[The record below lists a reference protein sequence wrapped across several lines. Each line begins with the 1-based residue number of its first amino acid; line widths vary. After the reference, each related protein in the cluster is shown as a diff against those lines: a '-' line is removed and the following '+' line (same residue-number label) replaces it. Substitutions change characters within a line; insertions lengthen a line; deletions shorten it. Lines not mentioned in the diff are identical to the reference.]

1 MKLNGIFG
9 TGSGKT
15 GNAVFATSAGKQ
27 IVRTYQPKV
36 SNPNTE
42 AQIAQ
47 RAKFKLLSQLAAA
60 MAPVI
65 VIPKSGLVSARN
77 RFVTK
82 NIPLATYADDKASI
96 VLAAIQLTDSQ
107 SSIGDIHLSY
117 DSVEN
122 KLKCYIEANLV
133 GVYEKVRYCTFKK
146 TEDSKLQLV
155 QTDVVTVDA
164 EDFPNAEINI
174 PGLTAG
180 NYVVYAYGMNPKN
193 ASASVGYNN
202 YDTEA
207 GETTADLESSLRIST
222 YNYNFSVTKAGEVTI
237 A

>member
-36 SNPNTE
+36 TNPNTD
-42 AQIAQ
+42 AQVQQ
-47 RAKFKLLSQLAAA
+47 RAKFKLLSQLGAV

-77 RFVTK
+77 RFVKK

-96 VLAAIQLTDSQ
+96 ELSNIQLTDSN
-107 SSIGDIHLSY
+107 ITFP
-117 DSVEN
+117 
-122 KLKCYIEANLV
+122 NLV
-133 GVYEKVRYCTFKK
+133 VESGANPLAVAVELTSPVTGLFEKVRYALFKK
-146 TEDSKLQLV
+146 TEDSKLQLIA
-155 QTDVVTVDA
+155 QAVVEVSTSTGGYAQHSFTPVT
-164 EDFPNAEINI
+164 EGEF
-174 PGLTAG
+174 
-180 NYVVYAYGMNPKN
+180 VVYGYGMNPKN

-207 GETTADLESSLRIST
+207 GESSADLETTLRIST
-222 YNYNFSVTKAGEVTI
+222 YNYDFSSTTAGEITLS
-237 A
+237 

>member
-36 SNPNTE
+36 SNPNTD

-77 RFVTK
+77 RFVKK
-82 NIPLATYADDKASI
+82 NIPLATYADDRASI
-96 VLAAIQLTDSQ
+96 ELVDIQLTDSNI
-107 SSIGDIHLSY
+107 SLPNVTIASASKEDGID
-117 DSVEN
+117 VEMMSN
-122 KLKCYIEANLV
+122 VSGLF
-133 GVYEKVRYCTFKK
+133 EKIRYALFKK
-146 TEDSKLQLV
+146 TEDAKLQLIATKV
-155 QTDVVTVDA
+155 VEVNNTGSDVATAHFDQ
-164 EDFPNAEINI
+164 NANGEYI
-174 PGLTAG
+174 
-180 NYVVYAYGMNPKN
+180 VYAYGMNPKN
-193 ASASVGYNN
+193 TSSSVGYNN
-202 YDTEA
+202 YETVV
-207 GETTADLESSLRIST
+207 GKTTADLDSSLRIST
-222 YNYNFSVTKAGEVTI
+222 YNYNFSVTKGDEI
-237 A
+237 EIN

>member
-36 SNPNTE
+36 ANPNTD
-42 AQIAQ
+42 AQVAQ

-77 RFVTK
+77 RFVKK

-96 VLAAIQLTDSQ
+96 VLTAIQLTDSQ
-107 SSIGDIHLSY
+107 VSLPSLDVVGDITDGSI
-117 DSVEN
+117 SVN
-122 KLKCYIEANLV
+122 MAADV
-133 GVYEKVRYCTFKK
+133 SGVFEKVRYALFKK
-146 TEDSKLQLV
+146 TDDAKLQLV
-155 QTDVVTVDA
+155 AQTVVEVNEAGGGVA
-164 EDFPNAEINI
+164 EYNFLGNPS
-174 PGLTAG
+174 G

-207 GETTADLESSLRIST
+207 GETTADLESSIRIST
-222 YNYNFSVTKAGEVTI
+222 YNYNFSVTKAAEYNLE
-237 A
+237 

>member
-36 SNPNTE
+36 SNPNTD

-65 VIPKSGLVSARN
+65 VIPKSGLVSSRN
-77 RFVTK
+77 RFVKK
-82 NIPLATYADDKASI
+82 NIPFATYDDDKASI
-96 VLAAIQLTDSQ
+96 VLTAIQLTDSNTSLPNLNATVGSVPNAVQ
-107 SSIGDIHLSY
+107 VKMASSIFGI
-117 DSVEN
+117 
-122 KLKCYIEANLV
+122 
-133 GVYEKVRYCTFKK
+133 YEKVRYVLFKK
-146 TEDSKLQLV
+146 TEDDKLMLIAQAVLEV
-155 QTDVVTVDA
+155 SADDSGTA
-164 EDFPNAEINI
+164 EHYFDD
-174 PGLTAG
+174 LSAG
-180 NYVVYAYGMNPKN
+180 DYVVYGYGMNPKN

-207 GETTADLESSLRIST
+207 GETTADLESSVRIST
-222 YNYNFSVTKAGEVTI
+222 YNYNFSVTKAGEATV

>member
-15 GNAVFATSAGKQ
+15 GNAVFTTSAGKQ

-36 SNPNTE
+36 TNPNTD

-77 RFVTK
+77 RFVKK
-82 NIPLATYADDKASI
+82 NIPLATYANDKASI
-96 VLAAIQLTDSQ
+96 ELVDIQLTDSQ
-107 SSIGDIHLSY
+107 SSLPALTLQRGENADGLKVELGLSVY
-117 DSVEN
+117 GS
-122 KLKCYIEANLV
+122 
-133 GVYEKVRYCTFKK
+133 YEKVRYALFKK
-146 TEDSKLQLV
+146 TPDAKLLLASEHLV
-155 QTDVVTVDA
+155 EVTSSETGKA
-164 EDFPNAEINI
+164 TYEFT
-174 PGLTAG
+174 GLDTSE
-180 NYVVYAYGMNPKN
+180 YVVYAYGMNPKN

-207 GETTADLESSLRIST
+207 GESTADLESSLRIST
-222 YNYNFSVTKAGEVTI
+222 YNYNFSATSAREFSMM
-237 A
+237 

>member
-36 SNPNTE
+36 SNPNTD

-47 RAKFKLLSQLAAA
+47 RAKFKLLSQLAAV

-77 RFVTK
+77 RFVKK
-82 NIPLATYADDKASI
+82 NFSLTTYANDMASI
-96 VLAAIQLTDSQ
+96 EVTSIQLTDSQ
-107 SSIGDIHLSY
+107 VSMPDLV
-117 DSVEN
+117 VEETGEN
-122 KLKCYIEANLV
+122 T
-133 GVYEKVRYCTFKK
+133 GVHVETLTPVNGLFEKVRFALFKK
-146 TEDSKLQLV
+146 TEDAKLQLV
-155 QTDVVTVDA
+155 AQAIVEVDTTQTSVA
-164 EDFPNAEINI
+164 EHNFT
-174 PGLTAG
+174 GLSKG
-180 NYVVYAYGMNPKN
+180 EYVAYGYGMNPNN

-202 YDTEA
+202 YETEA
-207 GETTADLESSLRIST
+207 GDSAANLESSLRIST
-222 YNYNFSVTKAGEVTI
+222 YNYNFSTTKAGVTELK
-237 A
+237 

>member
-36 SNPNTE
+36 TNPNTD

-60 MAPVI
+60 MAPII

-77 RFVTK
+77 RFVKK
-82 NIPLATYADDKASI
+82 NIPLATFADDKASI
-96 VLAAIQLTDSQ
+96 ELTDIQLTDS
-107 SSIGDIHLSY
+107 
-117 DSVEN
+117 N
-122 KLKCYIEANLV
+122 TTFPNLV
-133 GVYEKVRYCTFKK
+133 VESGADPLAVQVELANPVVGLFEKVRYALFKK

-155 QTDVVTVDA
+155 AQAVVEVSATGGGYAQHSFTPVN
-164 EDFPNAEINI
+164 EGEF
-174 PGLTAG
+174 
-180 NYVVYAYGMNPKN
+180 VVYGYGMNPKG

-207 GETTADLESSLRIST
+207 GESSADLETTSRISM
-222 YNYNFSVTKAGEVTI
+222 YNYNFSTTTAGEVTLS
-237 A
+237 

>member
-9 TGSGKT
+9 TGSGKV
-15 GNAVFATSAGKQ
+15 GNAVFATSAGQQ
-27 IVRTYQPKV
+27 IVRPYQSKV
-36 SNPNTE
+36 TNPNTD
-42 AQIAQ
+42 AQVQQ

-77 RFVTK
+77 RFVKK

-96 VLAAIQLTDSQ
+96 NLTAIQITDSNT
-107 SSIGDIHLSY
+107 SLPELLLTPTPETASINAELGI
-117 DSVEN
+117 SV
-122 KLKCYIEANLV
+122 LGLF
-133 GVYEKVRYCTFKK
+133 EKVRYALFKK
-146 TEDSKLQLV
+146 TEDAKLQLV
-155 QTDVVTVDA
+155 AQAVVDVVDPDGDSAAHNFT
-164 EDFPNAEINI
+164 E
-174 PGLTAG
+174 LSAG
-180 NYVVYAYGMNPKN
+180 EYVVYAYGMNPKN

-222 YNYNFSVTKAGEVTI
+222 YNYNFSVTKGGEVKLT
-237 A
+237 

>member
-36 SNPNTE
+36 TNPNTD

-82 NIPLATYADDKASI
+82 NIPLATYANDKASI
-96 VLAAIQLTDSQ
+96 ELADIQLTDSQ
-107 SSIGDIHLSY
+107 VSMPAMARLETFGDNGLMTMFNVPI
-117 DSVEN
+117 
-122 KLKCYIEANLV
+122 ANV
-133 GVYEKVRYCTFKK
+133 ADKVRYALFKK
-146 TEDSKLQLV
+146 TEDAKLQLV
-155 QTDVVTVDA
+155 DVKVVNVEPDATAYATVTF
-164 EDFPNAEINI
+164 ENLQS
-174 PGLTAG
+174 GK
-180 NYVVYAYGMNPKN
+180 YVLYAYGMKAKN
-193 ASASVGYNN
+193 ASASVGYND

-207 GETTADLESSLRIST
+207 GETTADLESSVRIST
-222 YNYNFSVTKAGEVTI
+222 YNYNFTMTQAGEGEI

>member
-36 SNPNTE
+36 TNPNTD

-82 NIPLATYADDKASI
+82 NFPFTTYANDKASI
-96 VLAAIQLTDSQ
+96 ELTAIQLTDSNISLPGLTMEDGDVE
-107 SSIGDIHLSY
+107 SSIHVELLT
-117 DSVEN
+117 SVS
-122 KLKCYIEANLV
+122 
-133 GVYEKVRYCTFKK
+133 GVFEKVRYVLFKK
-146 TEDSKLQLV
+146 TDEAKLELVAQAVVDVDSANP
-155 QTDVVTVDA
+155 DEA
-164 EDFPNAEINI
+164 GHDFTGIAK
-174 PGLTAG
+174 AS
-180 NYVVYAYGMNPKN
+180 YVAYAYGMNPKN
-193 ASASVGYNN
+193 ASSSISYNN

-207 GETTADLESSLRIST
+207 GEASADLETSLRISA
-222 YNYNFSVTKAGEVTI
+222 YNYNFSATKASALTLE
-237 A
+237 

>member
-9 TGSGKT
+9 TGSGKV
-15 GNAVFATSAGKQ
+15 GSAVFATVAGKQ
-27 IVRTYQPKV
+27 IVRPYQSKV
-36 SNPNTE
+36 TNPNTD

-82 NIPLATYADDKASI
+82 NFPLTTYANDKASI
-96 VLAAIQLTDSQ
+96 VLTAIQLTDSNTSLPALDATASSTE
-107 SSIGDIHLSY
+107 SSIHVELA
-117 DSVEN
+117 DSVSG
-122 KLKCYIEANLV
+122 LF
-133 GVYEKVRYCTFKK
+133 EKVRYALFKK
-146 TEDSKLQLV
+146 TEDAKLQLV
-155 QTDVVTVDA
+155 AQAVVDVNSTQPDGA
-164 EDFPNAEINI
+164 THSFSNI
-174 PGLTAG
+174 SNG
-180 NYVVYAYGMNPKN
+180 NYVVYAYGMNAKN

-222 YNYNFSVTKAGEVTI
+222 YNYNFSVTKAGEVTLS
-237 A
+237 

>member
-36 SNPNTE
+36 SNPNTD

-60 MAPVI
+60 MDPVI

-77 RFVTK
+77 RFVKK

-96 VLAAIQLTDSQ
+96 ALDAIQLTDSNI
-107 SSIGDIHLSY
+107 SLPDLKLTGITPDLTIK
-117 DSVEN
+117 VETN
-122 KLKCYIEANLV
+122 SPV
-133 GVYEKVRYCTFKK
+133 SGMFEKVRYALFKK
-146 TEDSKLQLV
+146 TEDAKLQLV
-155 QTDVVTVDA
+155 AQAVVKVGTTSSSKADYTFANLTEGEYEVYGY
-164 EDFPNAEINI
+164 
-174 PGLTAG
+174 GL
-180 NYVVYAYGMNPKN
+180 NPKN
-193 ASASVGYNN
+193 ASAYVGYNN

-207 GETTADLESSLRIST
+207 GETTADLESSVRIST
-222 YNYNFSVTKAGEVTI
+222 YNYNFSVTKGDHVTL
-237 A
+237 

>member
-36 SNPNTE
+36 TNPNTD
-42 AQIAQ
+42 AQVAQ

-77 RFVTK
+77 RFVKK
-82 NIPLATYADDKASI
+82 NIPLATYANDKASI
-96 VLAAIQLTDSQ
+96 ELVDIQLTDSQ
-107 SSIGDIHLSY
+107 TMLPSLTMVDGPDAGQIH
-117 DSVEN
+117 VELEGN
-122 KLKCYIEANLV
+122 
-133 GVYEKVRYCTFKK
+133 VYGIFEKVRYALFRK
-146 TEDSKLQLV
+146 TEDAKLQFAGEALV
-155 QTDVVTVDA
+155 DVIISAGDKA
-164 EDFPNAEINI
+164 PHNFSELA
-174 PGLTAG
+174 PGE
-180 NYVVYAYGMNPKN
+180 YVGYAYGMNPKN

-207 GETTADLESSLRIST
+207 GETTADLESSVRIST
-222 YNYNFSVTKAGEVTI
+222 YNYNFSATRADEHTLK
-237 A
+237 

>member
-9 TGSGKT
+9 TGSGKV
-15 GNAVFATSAGKQ
+15 GNAVFATSAGQQ
-27 IVRTYQPKV
+27 IVRPYQSKV
-36 SNPNTE
+36 TNPNTD

-77 RFVTK
+77 RFVKK
-82 NIPLATYADDKASI
+82 NLPLATYADDKASI
-96 VLAAIQLTDSQ
+96 ELAAIQLTDSNASLPNLLV
-107 SSIGDIHLSY
+107 SSTGEAGIINVEL
-117 DSVEN
+117 DSSVSG
-122 KLKCYIEANLV
+122 IF
-133 GVYEKVRYCTFKK
+133 EKVRYCVFKK
-146 TEDSKLQLV
+146 TENSKLQLV
-155 QTDVVTVDA
+155 KTEVVTVDA
-164 EDFPNAEINI
+164 EDRPNAEISI
-174 PGLTAG
+174 RDLTTG
-180 NYVVYAYGMNPKN
+180 NYVIYAYGMNPKN

-207 GETTADLESSLRIST
+207 GETTADLESSVRIST
-222 YNYNFSVTKAGEVTI
+222 YNYNFSVTKAGEATI

>member
-36 SNPNTE
+36 TNPNTD
-42 AQIAQ
+42 AQVAQ

-77 RFVTK
+77 RFVKK

-96 VLAAIQLTDSQ
+96 VLTAIQITDS
-107 SSIGDIHLSY
+107 SVSLPALVVSAGSAANSIH
-117 DSVEN
+117 VEMATA
-122 KLKCYIEANLV
+122 IS
-133 GVYEKVRYCTFKK
+133 GIFEKVRYALFKK
-146 TEDSKLQLV
+146 TEDDKLQLV
-155 QTDVVTVDA
+155 KRDIVEVVDA
-164 EDFPNAEINI
+164 VGDVAGIDFRN
-174 PGLTAG
+174 LSAG
-180 NYVVYAYGMNPKN
+180 AYVVYAYGMNAKN

-207 GETTADLESSLRIST
+207 GETTADLESSVRIST
-222 YNYNFSVTKAGEVTI
+222 YNYDFSVTKGGEYTLE
-237 A
+237 

>member
-36 SNPNTE
+36 TNPNTD

-77 RFVTK
+77 MFVK
-82 NIPLATYADDKASI
+82 VNKGFVGFEDGKANV
-96 VLAAIQLTDSQ
+96 VLADIQLTNSSRPMSTFEMAYDSQ
-107 SSIGDIHLSY
+107 AHKITGDLHQ
-117 DSVEN
+117 N
-122 KLKCYIEANLV
+122 
-133 GVYEKVRYCTFKK
+133 VYGQYSKIRYCLFTK
-146 TEDSKLQLV
+146 TEDDKLLLV
-155 QTDVVTVDA
+155 ASQVINTSET
-164 EDFPNAEINI
+164 EHPNGEFEFSNI
-174 PGLTAG
+174 STGE
-180 NYVVYAYGMNPKN
+180 YVCYAYGMTPITGAATSIYDDYETAEGLDN
-193 ASASVGYNN
+193 AILGTSTAISARN
-202 YDTEA
+202 YTFSKTEEA
-207 GETTADLESSLRIST
+207 EI
-222 YNYNFSVTKAGEVTI
+222 TI
-237 A
+237 D

>member
-36 SNPNTE
+36 TNPNTD

-65 VIPKSGLVSARN
+65 VIPKNGLVSARN
-77 RFVTK
+77 RFVKK
-82 NIPLATYADDKASI
+82 NIPLATFADDKAS
-96 VLAAIQLTDSQ
+96 VKLVDIQLTDSNA
-107 SSIGDIHLSY
+107 SLPNLAAEDTDVNTSIIVKTQTSIAGLF
-117 DSVEN
+117 
-122 KLKCYIEANLV
+122 
-133 GVYEKVRYCTFKK
+133 EKVRYALFKK
-146 TEDSKLQLV
+146 TEDAKLQLIA
-155 QTDVVTVDA
+155 QAVVEVSETNTGLA
-164 EDFPNAEINI
+164 EHTFTK
-174 PGLTAG
+174 LSAG
-180 NYVVYAYGMNPKN
+180 EYVVYGYGMNPKN

-207 GETTADLESSLRIST
+207 GETTADLESSVRIST
-222 YNYNFSVTKAGEVTI
+222 YNYNFSVTKADEVTLG
-237 A
+237 

>member
-36 SNPNTE
+36 TNPNTD
-42 AQIAQ
+42 AQVAQ

-77 RFVTK
+77 RFVQK

-96 VLAAIQLTDSQ
+96 KLADIQLTDSNASLPSLIVNKSGETDIIHTEMA
-107 SSIGDIHLSY
+107 SSVSGI
-117 DSVEN
+117 
-122 KLKCYIEANLV
+122 
-133 GVYEKVRYCTFKK
+133 YEKVRYIIFKK
-146 TEDSKLQLV
+146 TEEAKLQYV
-155 QTDVVTVDA
+155 QQTIHTVR
-164 EDFPNAEINI
+164 PNAEDKASEDFI
-174 PGLTAG
+174 GLHTG
-180 NYVVYAYGMNPKN
+180 EYVVYAYGMNPKN
-193 ASASVGYNN
+193 ASTSVGYNN

-207 GETTADLESSLRIST
+207 GETTADLESSVRIST
-222 YNYNFSVTKAGEVTI
+222 YNYNFSVTKGGEAKLV
-237 A
+237 

>member
-36 SNPNTE
+36 TNPNTD
-42 AQIAQ
+42 AQVAQ

-77 RFVTK
+77 RFVKK

-96 VLAAIQLTDSQ
+96 ELTAIQLTDSQ
-107 SSIGDIHLSY
+107 VSLPALSLVDGPGDNIITAKLST
-117 DSVEN
+117 S
-122 KLKCYIEANLV
+122 
-133 GVYEKVRYCTFKK
+133 GVNVAEKVRYALFKK
-146 TEDSKLQLV
+146 TEEAKLQLV
-155 QTDVVTVDA
+155 AEKVVNVGEGGSAVASTTFDNLA
-164 EDFPNAEINI
+164 
-174 PGLTAG
+174 AG
-180 NYVVYAYGMNPKN
+180 EYVVYAYGMKAKN

-207 GETTADLESSLRIST
+207 GETTADLESSVRISS
-222 YNYNFSVTKAGEVTI
+222 YNYNFTMTEAGEITL

>member
-36 SNPNTE
+36 SNPNTD

-77 RFVTK
+77 RFVKK

-96 VLAAIQLTDSQ
+96 ELVDIQLTDSNASLPGLTLETMGENQ
-107 SSIGDIHLSY
+107 SIAVGLVNDVD
-117 DSVEN
+117 DS
-122 KLKCYIEANLV
+122 
-133 GVYEKVRYCTFKK
+133 YEKVRYALFLK
-146 TEDSKLQLV
+146 TEDAKLQLV
-155 QTDVVTVDA
+155 AQAVVNVTDSGKSKAPHMFTGL
-164 EDFPNAEINI
+164 IN
-174 PGLTAG
+174 GE
-180 NYVVYAYGMNPKN
+180 YVVYAYGMNPKSS
-193 ASASVGYNN
+193 SASVGYNN

-207 GETTADLESSLRIST
+207 GESTADLESTLRISA
-222 YNYNFSVTKAGEVTI
+222 YNYNFSVTKAEEVTLS
-237 A
+237 

>member
-36 SNPNTE
+36 TNPNTD

-77 RFVTK
+77 RFVKK
-82 NIPLATYADDKASI
+82 NFPLATYADEQ
-96 VLAAIQLTDSQ
+96 AAIELKNIQLTDSTTSFPDLVVEDGSDAKSIHVEL
-107 SSIGDIHLSY
+107 SSPATGL
-117 DSVEN
+117 
-122 KLKCYIEANLV
+122 
-133 GVYEKVRYCTFKK
+133 YEKVRYALFKK
-146 TEDSKLQLV
+146 TDDDKLQLV
-155 QTDVVTVDA
+155 AQAVVNVSATETDYADN
-164 EDFPNAEINI
+164 DFT
-174 PGLTAG
+174 GLSSG
-180 NYVVYAYGMNPKN
+180 DYVAYGYGMNPKN

-202 YDTEA
+202 YEA
-207 GETTADLESSLRIST
+207 VSGETNAILDTTARIST
-222 YNYNFSVTKAGEVTI
+222 YNYNFTATKANGNILT
-237 A
+237 

>member
-9 TGSGKT
+9 TGSGKA

-36 SNPNTE
+36 SNPNTD

-77 RFVTK
+77 RFVKK

-96 VLAAIQLTDSQ
+96 VLTAIQLTDSQ
-107 SSIGDIHLSY
+107 VSLPDMDTPVVSGGSSIGVGF
-117 DSVEN
+117 SVPF
-122 KLKCYIEANLV
+122 ANIA
-133 GVYEKVRYCTFKK
+133 EKVKYALFKK
-146 TEDSKLQLV
+146 TEDAKLQLV
-155 QTDVVTVDA
+155 AEKVLTVEEEA
-164 EDFPNAEINI
+164 ATYASFVFNNLAKGE
-174 PGLTAG
+174 
-180 NYVVYAYGMNPKN
+180 YVIYVYGMNPKN

-207 GETTADLESSLRIST
+207 GETTADLESSVRIST
-222 YNYNFSVTKAGEVTI
+222 YNYNFTMTQAAEAVLA
-237 A
+237 

>member
-36 SNPNTE
+36 TNPNTD

-60 MAPVI
+60 MDPVI

-77 RFVTK
+77 RFVKK
-82 NIPLATYADDKASI
+82 NIPFATYANEKASI
-96 VLAAIQLTDSQ
+96 KLADIQLTDSNTSFPILIVQ
-107 SSIGDIHLSY
+107 NGGDGTSVHVETLSSVAGLF
-117 DSVEN
+117 
-122 KLKCYIEANLV
+122 
-133 GVYEKVRYCTFKK
+133 EKVRYALFLK
-146 TEDSKLQLV
+146 TDDSKLQLIA
-155 QTDVVTVDA
+155 QAVVEVSATETGVA
-164 EDFPNAEINI
+164 PHTFSNVIKGE
-174 PGLTAG
+174 
-180 NYVVYAYGMNPKN
+180 YVAYAYGMNPKN
-193 ASASVGYNN
+193 ASTSVSYNN

-222 YNYNFSVTKAGEVTI
+222 YNYNFSVTKAGSVTLS
-237 A
+237 